1 MSNDYYDTLGV
12 NKEATKEEIKKAYK
26 KKAMKFHP
34 DRAPEEKKK
43 DYEEKFKEINEAASV
58 LGDEQKRQQYDQ
70 FGTADPSFGGGSGFG
85 GFDYSDFSGG
95 ESFDFGDI
103 FDSFF
108 GGGRRRRDGPRRG
121 SDLLY
126 ELEITLEEAAFGVD
140 KPISIPR
147 HETCDKC
154 DGTGAKSSSHIK
166 TCDTC
171 HGSGMHRKTQRTPF
185 GIFQTNSPC
194 NKCHGTGKIIT
205 ELCGECE
212 GKGRIKKTRKID
224 VSIPKGVDNGTR
236 LRISGEGEA
245 GEKGGPSG
253 DLYVQIRVK
262 EHKIFKRE
270 DNDIYLE
277 VPISFVQACLGDE
290 VDIPTLRGKIQ
301 MKIPAS
307 TQSNTMFRI
316 KGKGISSLRGF
327 GKGDEFVKV
336 VVETPKKLT
345 KKQKDL
351 LKEFDK
357 LNKEKPLKSFLDK
370 IKDVF

>member
-147 HETCDKC
+147 HETCDQC

-185 GIFQTNSPC
+185 GIFQTNSP
-194 NKCHGTGKIIT
+194 
-205 ELCGECE
+205 
-212 GKGRIKKTRKID
+212 
-224 VSIPKGVDNGTR
+224 
-236 LRISGEGEA
+236 
-245 GEKGGPSG
+245 
-253 DLYVQIRVK
+253 
-262 EHKIFKRE
+262 
-270 DNDIYLE
+270 
-277 VPISFVQACLGDE
+277 
-290 VDIPTLRGKIQ
+290 
-301 MKIPAS
+301 
-307 TQSNTMFRI
+307 
-316 KGKGISSLRGF
+316 
-327 GKGDEFVKV
+327 
-336 VVETPKKLT
+336 
-345 KKQKDL
+345 
-351 LKEFDK
+351 
-357 LNKEKPLKSFLDK
+357 
-370 IKDVF
+370 